1 MVSEPREGRSSEVSW
16 TRERRERQ
24 DDERDHGKLLALAD
38 PGRLEAGPPGPRVG
52 LDMAL
57 GHNKQGAM
65 GFVLSPGGRGCGDGA
80 GKGSRRLHF
89 PDRLLKSVCPDTS
102 KPHPKVPGLL
112 LTGRVK

>member
-24 DDERDHGKLLALAD
+24 DDERDHGKLLALEG

-57 GHNKQGAM
+57 GHDKQGAM
-65 GFVLSPGGRGCGDGA
+65 VFVLGHMSREGEGVGMEQGRGREGC
-80 GKGSRRLHF
+80 
-89 PDRLLKSVCPDTS
+89 TS
-102 KPHPKVPGLL
+102 
-112 LTGRVK
+112 LTAS